1 MKTYAIAKRIL
12 IEMLRDK
19 RTLALMFLAPLLILT
34 LMYFLFQ
41 SNTTQIASLAVKN
54 VDQSLLSSLKN
65 KHLKIY
71 QLHTKNVSAAE
82 LIKEHDY
89 SGVLQQKNGRLQ
101 LTLQNSDQ
109 SKSTLIKQALK
120 QAQSKLQMIMVKKR
134 LRDQQKTI
142 QQLQLL
148 LTQVQKRNQS
158 QVHSNKNQQNASLN
172 KKDLTISYLYGS
184 SSSTYFDTLLPIMI
198 GFVVF
203 FFVFLISGIALL
215 RERTSGT
222 LIRVL
227 ATPIKRSEI
236 IGGYL
241 LGYGLFAGLQTCLIV
256 AYSIIVFKIQIL
268 GSLLAV
274 FVVNLLLGLSA
285 LALGLFISTFAQS
298 EFQMVQFIPLIIIP
312 QIFFSGI
319 IPVDQLPT
327 WLQPISKIMP
337 LYYGA
342 TAMSSVIAQGKTLAA
357 VNFDL
362 LMLVLF
368 SGLFLLLNFWSLKKY
383 RQA

>member
-12 IEMLRDK
+12 TEMLRDK

-71 QLHTKNVSAAE
+71 QLHTKNFSAAE

-120 QAQSKLQMIMVKKR
+120 QAQIKLQMTTVKKK
-134 LRDQQKTI
+134 LQSQQKTI

>member
-1 MKTYAIAKRIL
+1 MRTYAIAERIL

-41 SNTTQIASLAVKN
+41 SNTTQTASLAVKN
-54 VDQSLLSSLKN
+54 VDQSLLSSLNN

-82 LIKEHDY
+82 LIKKHDY
-89 SGVLQQKNGRLQ
+89 SGVLLQKNNQLQ

-109 SKSTLIKQALK
+109 SKSTLIRQALK
-120 QAQSKLQMIMVKKR
+120 QAQSKLQMITVKKR

-148 LTQVQKRNQS
+148 LTQAQKQNQS
-158 QVHSNKNQQNASLN
+158 LAPSSKNQQNTSLN
-172 KKDLTISYLYGS
+172 KKLTISYLYGS

-222 LIRVL
+222 LTRIL

-241 LGYGLFAGLQTCLIV
+241 LGYGLFAVLQTCLIV

-319 IPVDQLPT
+319 IPIDQMPT

-362 LMLVLF
+362 LMLILF

-383 RQA
+383 RQV

>member
-1 MKTYAIAKRIL
+1 MRTYAIAERIL

-41 SNTTQIASLAVKN
+41 SNTTQTASLAVKN
-54 VDQSLLSSLKN
+54 VDQSLLSSLNN

-82 LIKEHDY
+82 LIKKHDY
-89 SGVLQQKNGRLQ
+89 SGVLLQKNNQLQ

-109 SKSTLIKQALK
+109 SKSTLIRQALK
-120 QAQSKLQMIMVKKR
+120 QAQSKLQMITVKKR

-148 LTQVQKRNQS
+148 LTQAQKQNQS
-158 QVHSNKNQQNASLN
+158 LAPSSKNQQNTSLN
-172 KKDLTISYLYGS
+172 KKLTISYLYDS

-222 LIRVL
+222 LTRIL
-227 ATPIKRSEI
+227 ATPIKRGEI

-241 LGYGLFAGLQTCLIV
+241 LGYGLFAVLQTCLIV

-319 IPVDQLPT
+319 IPIDQMPT

-362 LMLVLF
+362 LMLILF

-383 RQA
+383 RQV

>member
-1 MKTYAIAKRIL
+1 M
-12 IEMLRDK
+12 
-19 RTLALMFLAPLLILT
+19 
-34 LMYFLFQ
+34 Q
-41 SNTTQIASLAVKN
+41 S
-54 VDQSLLSSLKN
+54 
-65 KHLKIY
+65 
-71 QLHTKNVSAAE
+71 
-82 LIKEHDY
+82 
-89 SGVLQQKNGRLQ
+89 
-101 LTLQNSDQ
+101 
-109 SKSTLIKQALK
+109 
-120 QAQSKLQMIMVKKR
+120 
-134 LRDQQKTI
+134 QQKTI

-172 KKDLTISYLYGS
+172 KKLTISYLYGS

-222 LIRVL
+222 LTRIL
-227 ATPIKRSEI
+227 ATPIKRGEI

-241 LGYGLFAGLQTCLIV
+241 LGYGLFAILQTCLIV
-256 AYSIIVFKIQIL
+256 IYSIIVFKIQIL

-383 RQA
+383 RQV